1 MADTR
6 PERRFTRIDRLPPY
20 VFNITAELKMA
31 ARRRGE
37 DIIDFSMGNPD
48 GATPPHIVEKLCTV
62 AQRPDTHGYSTS
74 RGIPR
79 LRRAISRWYQDRYDV
94 EIDPESEA
102 IVTIGSKE
110 GLAHLMLATLDHGDT
125 VLVPNPSYPIHIYGA
140 VIAGAQVR
148 SVPLVEGVDFF
159 NELERAIRES
169 YPKPKMM
176 ILGFPSNPTAQCV
189 ELEFF
194 EKVVALAKRYDVLV
208 VHDLAYADIVYDG
221 WKAPSIM
228 QVPGARDVAVE
239 FFTLSKSYNMA
250 GWRIGFMVGN
260 KTLVSALARI
270 KSYHDYGT
278 FTPLQVAAIAA
289 LEGDQQC
296 VRDIAEQYKRRR
308 DVLVKGLHEAGW
320 MVEMPKASMYVWA
333 KIPEPY
339 AAMGSLVNVRI
350 IAVMSGGIL
359 FGPWVGII
367 TGVIAGI
374 HRYLIDIGGV
384 TAIPCFITSIL
395 AGCISGWIN
404 LKIPKAQRWRVGIL
418 GGMLCE
424 TLTMILVIV
433 WAPTTALG
441 IDIVSKIGIPMI
453 LGSVCI
459 GFIVLLVQSVEG
471 EKEASAARQA
481 KLALDIANKTLPLFR
496 HVNSESLRKVCEI
509 IRDDIHADAVAM
521 TNTDHVLAYVGVG
534 EHNYQN
540 GDDFISPTTRQA
552 MNYGKII
559 IKNNDEAHRTPEI
572 HSMLVI
578 PLWEKGVVTGTLKIY
593 YCHAHQIT
601 SSLQEMAVG
610 LSQIISTQLE
620 VSRAEQ
626 LREMANKAE
635 LRALQSKIN
644 PHFLFNAL
652 NAISSSI
659 RLNPD
664 TARQLI
670 FNLSRYLRYNI
681 ELKDDEQIDIK
692 KELYQIK
699 DYIAIEQA
707 RFGDK
712 LTVIYDIDEE
722 VNCCIPSLLI
732 QPLVENAIVHGIQ
745 PCKGKGV
752 VTISVAECGNRVR
765 IAVRDTG
772 HGIDPKVIERVEANE
787 MPGNKIGLL
796 NVHHR
801 VKLLYG
807 EGLHIRRL
815 EPGTEIAFYIPNQ
828 RTPVASQ
835 ATLLL

>member
-1 MADTR
+1 MHEIFDMLLAV
-6 PERRFTRIDRLPPY
+6 FDRAALMLICLFFLIRLRLFRELLHKSAHTPKELLA
-20 VFNITAELKMA
+20 VTA
-31 ARRRGE
+31 
-37 DIIDFSMGNPD
+37 IFSMFALFSTWSGVP
-48 GATPPHIVEKLCTV
+48 VE
-62 AQRPDTHGYSTS
+62 
-74 RGIPR
+74 
-79 LRRAISRWYQDRYDV
+79 
-94 EIDPESEA
+94 
-102 IVTIGSKE
+102 
-110 GLAHLMLATLDHGDT
+110 
-125 VLVPNPSYPIHIYGA
+125 
-140 VIAGAQVR
+140 
-148 SVPLVEGVDFF
+148 
-159 NELERAIRES
+159 
-169 YPKPKMM
+169 
-176 ILGFPSNPTAQCV
+176 
-189 ELEFF
+189 
-194 EKVVALAKRYDVLV
+194 
-208 VHDLAYADIVYDG
+208 
-221 WKAPSIM
+221 
-228 QVPGARDVAVE
+228 
-239 FFTLSKSYNMA
+239 
-250 GWRIGFMVGN
+250 
-260 KTLVSALARI
+260 
-270 KSYHDYGT
+270 
-278 FTPLQVAAIAA
+278 
-289 LEGDQQC
+289 
-296 VRDIAEQYKRRR
+296 
-308 DVLVKGLHEAGW
+308 
-320 MVEMPKASMYVWA
+320 
-333 KIPEPY
+333 
-339 AAMGSLVNVRI
+339 GSLVNVRI

-367 TGVIAGI
+367 TGVIAGL
-374 HRYLIDIGGV
+374 HRYLIDIGGI
-384 TAIPCFITSIL
+384 TAIPCFITSIV
-395 AGCISGWIN
+395 AGVISGFISRRV
-404 LKIPKAQRWRVGIL
+404 PKAQHWRAGIL

-424 TLTMILVIV
+424 TLTMILVVV

-441 IDIVSKIGIPMI
+441 LDIVSKIGVPMI
-453 LGSVCI
+453 LGTVSI
-459 GFIVLLVQSVEG
+459 GFIVLLVRSVEG

-496 HVNSESLRKVCEI
+496 HVNSESLRQVCDI
-509 IRDDIHADAVAM
+509 IRRDINADAVAI
-521 TNTDHVLAYVGVG
+521 TNTEKVQAYVGVG
-534 EHNYQN
+534 EHNYQDN
-540 GDDFISPTTRQA
+540 SDALSPTTQQA
-552 MNYGKII
+552 LRHGKII

-601 SSLQEMAVG
+601 SSLQEMAIG

-681 ELKDDEQIDIK
+681 ELNDDEQIDIK

-712 LTVIYDIDEE
+712 LTVIYDIDDE
-722 VNCCIPSLLI
+722 VNCRVASLLI

-745 PCKGKGV
+745 PCRGKGV
-752 VTISVAECGNRVR
+752 VTISIAQSGSRVR

-772 HGIDPKVIERVEANE
+772 HGIDPHIIEQLDTNE
-787 MPGNKIGLL
+787 MPVNKIGLI

-815 EPGTEIAFYIPNQ
+815 EPGTEIAFYVPHQ
-828 RTPVASQ
+828 PLRPDA
-835 ATLLL
+835 AMLL

>member
-1 MADTR
+1 MCAFLPDIGFSVHEIFDMLLAVFDR
-6 PERRFTRIDRLPPY
+6 AALMLICLFFLIRIRLFRELLHKSAHTPKELLA
-20 VFNITAELKMA
+20 VTA
-31 ARRRGE
+31 
-37 DIIDFSMGNPD
+37 IFSMFALFSTWSGVP
-48 GATPPHIVEKLCTV
+48 VE
-62 AQRPDTHGYSTS
+62 
-74 RGIPR
+74 
-79 LRRAISRWYQDRYDV
+79 
-94 EIDPESEA
+94 
-102 IVTIGSKE
+102 
-110 GLAHLMLATLDHGDT
+110 
-125 VLVPNPSYPIHIYGA
+125 
-140 VIAGAQVR
+140 
-148 SVPLVEGVDFF
+148 
-159 NELERAIRES
+159 
-169 YPKPKMM
+169 
-176 ILGFPSNPTAQCV
+176 
-189 ELEFF
+189 
-194 EKVVALAKRYDVLV
+194 
-208 VHDLAYADIVYDG
+208 
-221 WKAPSIM
+221 
-228 QVPGARDVAVE
+228 
-239 FFTLSKSYNMA
+239 
-250 GWRIGFMVGN
+250 
-260 KTLVSALARI
+260 
-270 KSYHDYGT
+270 
-278 FTPLQVAAIAA
+278 
-289 LEGDQQC
+289 
-296 VRDIAEQYKRRR
+296 
-308 DVLVKGLHEAGW
+308 
-320 MVEMPKASMYVWA
+320 
-333 KIPEPY
+333 
-339 AAMGSLVNVRI
+339 GSLVNVRI

-367 TGVIAGI
+367 TGVIAGL
-374 HRYLIDIGGV
+374 HRYLIDIGGI
-384 TAIPCFITSIL
+384 TAIPCFITSIV
-395 AGCISGWIN
+395 AGGLSGLISRRV
-404 LKIPKAQRWRVGIL
+404 PKAQHWRAGIL

-424 TLTMILVIV
+424 TLTMILVVV

-441 IDIVSKIGIPMI
+441 LDIVSKIGAPMI
-453 LGSVCI
+453 LGSVSI
-459 GFIVLLVQSVEG
+459 GFIVLLVRSVEG

-496 HVNSESLRKVCEI
+496 HVNTESLRQVCDI
-509 IRDDIHADAVAM
+509 IRRDIDADAVAI
-521 TNTDHVLAYVGVG
+521 TNTEKVQAYVGVG
-534 EHNYQN
+534 EHNYQDN
-540 GDDFISPTTRQA
+540 SDALSPTTQQA
-552 MNYGKII
+552 LRYGKII

-578 PLWEKGVVTGTLKIY
+578 PLWEKGIVTGTLKIY

-712 LTVIYDIDEE
+712 LTVIYDIDDE
-722 VNCCIPSLLI
+722 VNCRVASLLI

-745 PCKGKGV
+745 PCRGKGV
-752 VTISVAECGNRVR
+752 VTLSIAQSGSRVR

-772 HGIDPKVIERVEANE
+772 HGIDPQVIEQLDTDE
-787 MPGNKIGLL
+787 MPVNKIGLV

-815 EPGTEIAFYIPNQ
+815 EPGTEIAFYVPDQ
-828 RTPVASQ
+828 PPRPDA
-835 ATLLL
+835 AMLL

>member
-1 MADTR
+1 MSPFLPDIGFSVHEIFDMLLAVFDR
-6 PERRFTRIDRLPPY
+6 AALMLICLFFLIRIRLFRELLHKSAHTPKELLA
-20 VFNITAELKMA
+20 VTA
-31 ARRRGE
+31 
-37 DIIDFSMGNPD
+37 IFSMFALFSTWSGVP
-48 GATPPHIVEKLCTV
+48 VE
-62 AQRPDTHGYSTS
+62 
-74 RGIPR
+74 
-79 LRRAISRWYQDRYDV
+79 
-94 EIDPESEA
+94 
-102 IVTIGSKE
+102 
-110 GLAHLMLATLDHGDT
+110 
-125 VLVPNPSYPIHIYGA
+125 
-140 VIAGAQVR
+140 
-148 SVPLVEGVDFF
+148 
-159 NELERAIRES
+159 
-169 YPKPKMM
+169 
-176 ILGFPSNPTAQCV
+176 
-189 ELEFF
+189 
-194 EKVVALAKRYDVLV
+194 
-208 VHDLAYADIVYDG
+208 
-221 WKAPSIM
+221 
-228 QVPGARDVAVE
+228 
-239 FFTLSKSYNMA
+239 
-250 GWRIGFMVGN
+250 
-260 KTLVSALARI
+260 
-270 KSYHDYGT
+270 
-278 FTPLQVAAIAA
+278 
-289 LEGDQQC
+289 
-296 VRDIAEQYKRRR
+296 
-308 DVLVKGLHEAGW
+308 
-320 MVEMPKASMYVWA
+320 
-333 KIPEPY
+333 
-339 AAMGSLVNVRI
+339 GSLVNVRI

-367 TGVIAGI
+367 TGVIAGL
-374 HRYLIDIGGV
+374 HRYLIDIGGI
-384 TAIPCFITSIL
+384 TAIPCFITSIV
-395 AGCISGWIN
+395 AGGLSGLISRRV
-404 LKIPKAQRWRVGIL
+404 PKAQHWRAGIL

-424 TLTMILVIV
+424 TLTMILVVV

-441 IDIVSKIGIPMI
+441 LDIVSKIGVPMI
-453 LGSVCI
+453 LGSVSI
-459 GFIVLLVQSVEG
+459 GFIVLLVRSVEG

-496 HVNSESLRKVCEI
+496 HVNTESLRQVCDI
-509 IRDDIHADAVAM
+509 IRRDIDADAVAI
-521 TNTDHVLAYVGVG
+521 TNTEKVQAYVGVG
-534 EHNYQN
+534 EHNYQDN
-540 GDDFISPTTRQA
+540 SDALSPTTQQA
-552 MNYGKII
+552 IRYGKII

-578 PLWEKGVVTGTLKIY
+578 PLWEKGIVTGTLKIY

-712 LTVIYDIDEE
+712 LTVIYDIDDE
-722 VNCCIPSLLI
+722 VNCRVASLLI

-745 PCKGKGV
+745 PCRGKGV
-752 VTISVAECGNRVR
+752 VTLSIAQSGSRVR

-772 HGIDPKVIERVEANE
+772 HGIDPQIIEQLDTNE
-787 MPGNKIGLL
+787 MPVNKIGLI

-815 EPGTEIAFYIPNQ
+815 EPGTEIAFYVPDQ
-828 RTPVASQ
+828 PPRPDA
-835 ATLLL
+835 ATLL

>member
-1 MADTR
+1 MHEIFDMLLAV
-6 PERRFTRIDRLPPY
+6 FDRAALMLICLFFLIRLRLFRELLHKSAHTPKELLA
-20 VFNITAELKMA
+20 VTA
-31 ARRRGE
+31 
-37 DIIDFSMGNPD
+37 IFSMFALFSTWSGVP
-48 GATPPHIVEKLCTV
+48 VE
-62 AQRPDTHGYSTS
+62 
-74 RGIPR
+74 
-79 LRRAISRWYQDRYDV
+79 
-94 EIDPESEA
+94 
-102 IVTIGSKE
+102 
-110 GLAHLMLATLDHGDT
+110 
-125 VLVPNPSYPIHIYGA
+125 
-140 VIAGAQVR
+140 
-148 SVPLVEGVDFF
+148 
-159 NELERAIRES
+159 
-169 YPKPKMM
+169 
-176 ILGFPSNPTAQCV
+176 
-189 ELEFF
+189 
-194 EKVVALAKRYDVLV
+194 
-208 VHDLAYADIVYDG
+208 
-221 WKAPSIM
+221 
-228 QVPGARDVAVE
+228 
-239 FFTLSKSYNMA
+239 
-250 GWRIGFMVGN
+250 
-260 KTLVSALARI
+260 
-270 KSYHDYGT
+270 
-278 FTPLQVAAIAA
+278 
-289 LEGDQQC
+289 
-296 VRDIAEQYKRRR
+296 
-308 DVLVKGLHEAGW
+308 
-320 MVEMPKASMYVWA
+320 
-333 KIPEPY
+333 
-339 AAMGSLVNVRI
+339 GSLVNVRI

-367 TGVIAGI
+367 TGVIAGL
-374 HRYLIDIGGV
+374 HRYLIDIGGI
-384 TAIPCFITSIL
+384 TAIPCFITSIV
-395 AGCISGWIN
+395 AGVISGFISRRV
-404 LKIPKAQRWRVGIL
+404 PKAQHWRAGIL

-424 TLTMILVIV
+424 TLTMILVVV

-441 IDIVSKIGIPMI
+441 LDIVSKIGVPMI
-453 LGSVCI
+453 LGTVSI
-459 GFIVLLVQSVEG
+459 GFIVLLVRSVEG

-496 HVNSESLRKVCEI
+496 HVNSESLRQVCDI
-509 IRDDIHADAVAM
+509 IRRDINADAVAI
-521 TNTDHVLAYVGVG
+521 TNTEKVQAYVGVG
-534 EHNYQN
+534 EHNYQDN
-540 GDDFISPTTRQA
+540 SDALSPTTQQA
-552 MNYGKII
+552 LRHGKII

-601 SSLQEMAVG
+601 SSLQEMAIG

-681 ELKDDEQIDIK
+681 ELNDDEQIDIK

-712 LTVIYDIDEE
+712 LTVIYDIDDE
-722 VNCCIPSLLI
+722 VNCRVASLLI

-745 PCKGKGV
+745 PCRGKGV
-752 VTISVAECGNRVR
+752 VTISIAQSGSRVR

-772 HGIDPKVIERVEANE
+772 HGIDPHIIEQLDTNE
-787 MPGNKIGLL
+787 MPVNKIGLI

-815 EPGTEIAFYIPNQ
+815 EPGTEIAFYVPNQ
-828 RTPVASQ
+828 PPRPDA
-835 ATLLL
+835 AMLL

>member
-1 MADTR
+1 MHEIFDMLLAV
-6 PERRFTRIDRLPPY
+6 FDRAALMLICLFFLIRLRLFRELLHKSAHTPKELLA
-20 VFNITAELKMA
+20 VTA
-31 ARRRGE
+31 
-37 DIIDFSMGNPD
+37 IFSMFALFSTWSGVP
-48 GATPPHIVEKLCTV
+48 VE
-62 AQRPDTHGYSTS
+62 
-74 RGIPR
+74 
-79 LRRAISRWYQDRYDV
+79 
-94 EIDPESEA
+94 
-102 IVTIGSKE
+102 
-110 GLAHLMLATLDHGDT
+110 
-125 VLVPNPSYPIHIYGA
+125 
-140 VIAGAQVR
+140 
-148 SVPLVEGVDFF
+148 
-159 NELERAIRES
+159 
-169 YPKPKMM
+169 
-176 ILGFPSNPTAQCV
+176 
-189 ELEFF
+189 
-194 EKVVALAKRYDVLV
+194 
-208 VHDLAYADIVYDG
+208 
-221 WKAPSIM
+221 
-228 QVPGARDVAVE
+228 
-239 FFTLSKSYNMA
+239 
-250 GWRIGFMVGN
+250 
-260 KTLVSALARI
+260 
-270 KSYHDYGT
+270 
-278 FTPLQVAAIAA
+278 
-289 LEGDQQC
+289 
-296 VRDIAEQYKRRR
+296 
-308 DVLVKGLHEAGW
+308 
-320 MVEMPKASMYVWA
+320 
-333 KIPEPY
+333 
-339 AAMGSLVNVRI
+339 GSLVNVRI

-367 TGVIAGI
+367 TGVIAGL
-374 HRYLIDIGGV
+374 HRYLIDIGGI
-384 TAIPCFITSIL
+384 TAIPCFITSIV
-395 AGCISGWIN
+395 AGVFSGFISRRV
-404 LKIPKAQRWRVGIL
+404 PKAQHWRAGIL

-424 TLTMILVIV
+424 TLTMILVVV

-441 IDIVSKIGIPMI
+441 LDIVSKIGVPMI
-453 LGSVCI
+453 LGTVSI
-459 GFIVLLVQSVEG
+459 GFIVLLVRSVEG

-496 HVNSESLRKVCEI
+496 HVNSESLRQVCDI
-509 IRDDIHADAVAM
+509 IRRDINADAVAI
-521 TNTDHVLAYVGVG
+521 TNTEKVQAYVGVG
-534 EHNYQN
+534 EHNYQDN
-540 GDDFISPTTRQA
+540 SDALSPTTQQA
-552 MNYGKII
+552 LRHGKII

-601 SSLQEMAVG
+601 SSLQEMAIG

-681 ELKDDEQIDIK
+681 ELNDDEQIDIK

-712 LTVIYDIDEE
+712 LTVIYDIDDE
-722 VNCCIPSLLI
+722 VNCRVASLLI

-745 PCKGKGV
+745 PCRGKGV
-752 VTISVAECGNRVR
+752 VTISIAQSGSRVR

-772 HGIDPKVIERVEANE
+772 HGIDPRIVEQLDTNE
-787 MPGNKIGLL
+787 MPVNKIGLI

-815 EPGTEIAFYIPNQ
+815 EPGTEIAFYVPNQ
-828 RTPVASQ
+828 PPRPDA
-835 ATLLL
+835 AMLL

>member
-1 MADTR
+1 MHEIFDMLLAVFDR
-6 PERRFTRIDRLPPY
+6 AALMLICLFFLIRIRL
-20 VFNITAELKMA
+20 FRELLHKTAHSPKELLGVTA
-31 ARRRGE
+31 
-37 DIIDFSMGNPD
+37 IFSMFALFSTWSGVP
-48 GATPPHIVEKLCTV
+48 VE
-62 AQRPDTHGYSTS
+62 
-74 RGIPR
+74 
-79 LRRAISRWYQDRYDV
+79 
-94 EIDPESEA
+94 
-102 IVTIGSKE
+102 
-110 GLAHLMLATLDHGDT
+110 
-125 VLVPNPSYPIHIYGA
+125 
-140 VIAGAQVR
+140 
-148 SVPLVEGVDFF
+148 
-159 NELERAIRES
+159 
-169 YPKPKMM
+169 
-176 ILGFPSNPTAQCV
+176 
-189 ELEFF
+189 
-194 EKVVALAKRYDVLV
+194 
-208 VHDLAYADIVYDG
+208 
-221 WKAPSIM
+221 
-228 QVPGARDVAVE
+228 
-239 FFTLSKSYNMA
+239 
-250 GWRIGFMVGN
+250 
-260 KTLVSALARI
+260 
-270 KSYHDYGT
+270 
-278 FTPLQVAAIAA
+278 
-289 LEGDQQC
+289 
-296 VRDIAEQYKRRR
+296 
-308 DVLVKGLHEAGW
+308 
-320 MVEMPKASMYVWA
+320 
-333 KIPEPY
+333 
-339 AAMGSLVNVRI
+339 GSLVNVRI

-367 TGVIAGI
+367 TGVIAGV

-384 TAIPCFITSIL
+384 TAIPCFITSII
-395 AGCISGWIN
+395 AGVMSGMIN
-404 LKIPKAQRWRVGIL
+404 RKVPKVQHWRVGII
-418 GGMLCE
+418 GGMICE
-424 TLTMILVIV
+424 SLTMTLVV
-433 WAPTTALG
+433 LWAPTTALG
-441 IDIVSKIGIPMI
+441 LDIVSKIGVPMI

-471 EKEASAARQA
+471 EKEAIAGRQA

-496 HVNSESLRKVCEI
+496 NVNSESLRKVCDI
-509 IRDDIHADAVAM
+509 IRRDIKADAVAI

-534 EHNYQN
+534 ENNYRDS
-540 GDDFISPTTRQA
+540 DDIISPTTRQA
-552 MNYGKII
+552 MNTGEII

-578 PLWEKGVVTGTLKIY
+578 PLREQGIVTGTLKIY

-601 SSLQEMAVG
+601 SSLQDMAVG

-670 FNLSRYLRYNI
+670 FNLSRYLRYNF
-681 ELKDDEQIDIK
+681 ELKDDELIDIK

-722 VNCCIPSLLI
+722 VSCVIPSLLI

-752 VTISVAECGNRVR
+752 VTISVEECGNRVR

-772 HGIDPKVIERVEANE
+772 NGIDPQMIARVEADE

-796 NVHHR
+796 NVHQR

-815 EPGTEIAFYIPNQ
+815 TPGTEIAFFVQ
-828 RTPVASQ
+828 RQPSPA
-835 ATLLL
+835 ALLP

>member
-1 MADTR
+1 MHEIFNMLLAV
-6 PERRFTRIDRLPPY
+6 FDR
-20 VFNITAELKMA
+20 A
-31 ARRRGE
+31 A
-37 DIIDFSMGNPD
+37 
-48 GATPPHIVEKLCTV
+48 
-62 AQRPDTHGYSTS
+62 
-74 RGIPR
+74 
-79 LRRAISRWYQDRYDV
+79 
-94 EIDPESEA
+94 
-102 IVTIGSKE
+102 
-110 GLAHLMLATLDHGDT
+110 LMLICLFFLIRIRLFRELLHKSAHSPKELLAVTAIFSLFALFSTWSG
-125 VLVPNPSYPIHIYGA
+125 VP
-140 VIAGAQVR
+140 
-148 SVPLVEGVDFF
+148 VE
-159 NELERAIRES
+159 
-169 YPKPKMM
+169 
-176 ILGFPSNPTAQCV
+176 
-189 ELEFF
+189 
-194 EKVVALAKRYDVLV
+194 
-208 VHDLAYADIVYDG
+208 
-221 WKAPSIM
+221 
-228 QVPGARDVAVE
+228 
-239 FFTLSKSYNMA
+239 
-250 GWRIGFMVGN
+250 
-260 KTLVSALARI
+260 
-270 KSYHDYGT
+270 
-278 FTPLQVAAIAA
+278 
-289 LEGDQQC
+289 
-296 VRDIAEQYKRRR
+296 
-308 DVLVKGLHEAGW
+308 
-320 MVEMPKASMYVWA
+320 
-333 KIPEPY
+333 
-339 AAMGSLVNVRI
+339 GSLVNVRI

-374 HRYLIDIGGV
+374 HRYLIDIGVIG
-384 TAIPCFITSIL
+384 L
-395 AGCISGWIN
+395 
-404 LKIPKAQRWRVGIL
+404 RVQ
-418 GGMLCE
+418 
-424 TLTMILVIV
+424 T
-433 WAPTTALG
+433 
-441 IDIVSKIGIPMI
+441 
-453 LGSVCI
+453 
-459 GFIVLLVQSVEG
+459 VEG
-471 EKEASAARQA
+471 EKEAGAARQA

-509 IRDDIHADAVAM
+509 IRDDIHADAVAI

>member
-1 MADTR
+1 MHEIFDMLLAVFDR
-6 PERRFTRIDRLPPY
+6 AALMLICLFFLIRIRLFRELLHKSAHTPKELLA
-20 VFNITAELKMA
+20 VTA
-31 ARRRGE
+31 
-37 DIIDFSMGNPD
+37 IFSMFALFSTWSGVP
-48 GATPPHIVEKLCTV
+48 VE
-62 AQRPDTHGYSTS
+62 
-74 RGIPR
+74 
-79 LRRAISRWYQDRYDV
+79 
-94 EIDPESEA
+94 
-102 IVTIGSKE
+102 
-110 GLAHLMLATLDHGDT
+110 
-125 VLVPNPSYPIHIYGA
+125 
-140 VIAGAQVR
+140 
-148 SVPLVEGVDFF
+148 
-159 NELERAIRES
+159 
-169 YPKPKMM
+169 
-176 ILGFPSNPTAQCV
+176 
-189 ELEFF
+189 
-194 EKVVALAKRYDVLV
+194 
-208 VHDLAYADIVYDG
+208 
-221 WKAPSIM
+221 
-228 QVPGARDVAVE
+228 
-239 FFTLSKSYNMA
+239 
-250 GWRIGFMVGN
+250 
-260 KTLVSALARI
+260 
-270 KSYHDYGT
+270 
-278 FTPLQVAAIAA
+278 
-289 LEGDQQC
+289 
-296 VRDIAEQYKRRR
+296 
-308 DVLVKGLHEAGW
+308 
-320 MVEMPKASMYVWA
+320 
-333 KIPEPY
+333 
-339 AAMGSLVNVRI
+339 GSLVNVRI

-367 TGVIAGI
+367 TGVIAGL
-374 HRYLIDIGGV
+374 HRYLIDIGGI
-384 TAIPCFITSIL
+384 TAIPCFITSIV
-395 AGCISGWIN
+395 AGGLSGLISRRV
-404 LKIPKAQRWRVGIL
+404 PKAQHWRAGIL

-424 TLTMILVIV
+424 TLTMILVVV

-441 IDIVSKIGIPMI
+441 LDIVSKIGAPMI
-453 LGSVCI
+453 LGSVSI
-459 GFIVLLVQSVEG
+459 GFIVLLVRSVEG

-496 HVNSESLRKVCEI
+496 HVNTESLRQVCDI
-509 IRDDIHADAVAM
+509 IRRDIDADAVAI
-521 TNTDHVLAYVGVG
+521 TNTEKVQAYVGVG
-534 EHNYQN
+534 EHNYQDN
-540 GDDFISPTTRQA
+540 SDALSPTTQQA
-552 MNYGKII
+552 IRYGKII

-578 PLWEKGVVTGTLKIY
+578 PLWEKGIVTGTLKIY

-712 LTVIYDIDEE
+712 LTVIYDIDDE
-722 VNCCIPSLLI
+722 VNCRVASLLI

-745 PCKGKGV
+745 PCRGKGV
-752 VTISVAECGNRVR
+752 VTLSIAQSGSRVR

-772 HGIDPKVIERVEANE
+772 HGIDPQVIEQLDTNE
-787 MPGNKIGLL
+787 MPVNKIGLV

-815 EPGTEIAFYIPNQ
+815 EPGTEIAFYVPDQ
-828 RTPVASQ
+828 PPRPDA
-835 ATLLL
+835 AMLL

>member
-1 MADTR
+1 MHEIFDMLLAVFDR
-6 PERRFTRIDRLPPY
+6 AALMLICLFFLIRIRLFRELLHKSAHTPKELLA
-20 VFNITAELKMA
+20 VTA
-31 ARRRGE
+31 
-37 DIIDFSMGNPD
+37 IFSMFALFSTWSGVP
-48 GATPPHIVEKLCTV
+48 VE
-62 AQRPDTHGYSTS
+62 
-74 RGIPR
+74 
-79 LRRAISRWYQDRYDV
+79 
-94 EIDPESEA
+94 
-102 IVTIGSKE
+102 
-110 GLAHLMLATLDHGDT
+110 
-125 VLVPNPSYPIHIYGA
+125 
-140 VIAGAQVR
+140 
-148 SVPLVEGVDFF
+148 
-159 NELERAIRES
+159 
-169 YPKPKMM
+169 
-176 ILGFPSNPTAQCV
+176 
-189 ELEFF
+189 
-194 EKVVALAKRYDVLV
+194 
-208 VHDLAYADIVYDG
+208 
-221 WKAPSIM
+221 
-228 QVPGARDVAVE
+228 
-239 FFTLSKSYNMA
+239 
-250 GWRIGFMVGN
+250 
-260 KTLVSALARI
+260 
-270 KSYHDYGT
+270 
-278 FTPLQVAAIAA
+278 
-289 LEGDQQC
+289 
-296 VRDIAEQYKRRR
+296 
-308 DVLVKGLHEAGW
+308 
-320 MVEMPKASMYVWA
+320 
-333 KIPEPY
+333 
-339 AAMGSLVNVRI
+339 GSLVNVRI

-367 TGVIAGI
+367 TGVIAGL
-374 HRYLIDIGGV
+374 HRYLIDIGGI
-384 TAIPCFITSIL
+384 TAIPCFITSIV
-395 AGCISGWIN
+395 AGGLSGLISRRV
-404 LKIPKAQRWRVGIL
+404 PKAQHWRAGIL

-424 TLTMILVIV
+424 TLTMILVVV

-441 IDIVSKIGIPMI
+441 LDIVSKIGVPMI
-453 LGSVCI
+453 LGSVSI
-459 GFIVLLVQSVEG
+459 GFIVLLVRSVEG

-496 HVNSESLRKVCEI
+496 HVNTESLRQVCDI
-509 IRDDIHADAVAM
+509 IRRDIDADAVAI
-521 TNTDHVLAYVGVG
+521 TNTEKVQAYVGVG
-534 EHNYQN
+534 EHNYQDN
-540 GDDFISPTTRQA
+540 SDALSPTTQQA
-552 MNYGKII
+552 IRYGKII

-578 PLWEKGVVTGTLKIY
+578 PLWEKGIVTGTLKIY

-712 LTVIYDIDEE
+712 LTVIYDIDDE
-722 VNCCIPSLLI
+722 VNCRVASLLI

-745 PCKGKGV
+745 PCRGKGV
-752 VTISVAECGNRVR
+752 VTLSIAQSGSRVR

-772 HGIDPKVIERVEANE
+772 HGIDPQVIEQLDTDE
-787 MPGNKIGLL
+787 MPVNKIGLV

-815 EPGTEIAFYIPNQ
+815 EPGTEIAFYVPDQ
-828 RTPVASQ
+828 PPRPDA
-835 ATLLL
+835 AMLL